1 MKAKTDDEVVFS
13 PELAVLLNEI
23 DPEPVKFA
31 AKSGCGRCGAS
42 VLGGEDGGE
51 FSGS

>member
-1 MKAKTDDEVVFS
+1 MEVKTDDEVVFS
-13 PELAVLLNEI
+13 SELAVLLNEVN
-23 DPEPVKFA
+23 PEAVKFA

-51 FSGS
+51 F